1 MPLQISCCWL
11 TLGSIILFA
20 ALGFTGAPLI
30 LWTAAVAALLFLCQ
44 APIWL
49 WAVFGVIAVIFNL
62 RPIRKALVTSVMF
75 QVIKKLQL
83 IPALSDTERTALKA
97 GEPWIEGELFSGKPD
112 LKRIVSEPYPELTAE
127 EKAFIENQ
135 VKTVCSMVT
144 DWEAFHN
151 RDLPK
156 EVWDYIKKEK
166 FLGMVVPKE
175 YGGLGFS
182 ALAHSEV
189 LVYLSSRA
197 LPLCITVMVPNS
209 LGPAELLNHYGT
221 PEQKKHW
228 LPRLANGQEIP
239 CFALTEPNAGSDAGS
254 LTSSGEVFKGEDGKL
269 YLKLN
274 WNKRW
279 ITLAAASTV
288 IGLAFRL
295 RDPQNL
301 LGKNAKNGDLGIT
314 CALIPRNTPGVKADR
329 RHDPLTVPFYNC
341 PTQGKDVVVPIDAI
355 IGGVDWAGRGWQM
368 LMESLAAGRGISLP
382 AQTTGSSKIAGL
394 VASAH
399 STVRKQFGMSI
410 GKFEGVAEPLA
421 RITALTYMLEGVR
434 KFTLGALD
442 KGFKPPVITAMAK
455 YNFTEIARK
464 LTNDAMDIHGGAG
477 ISRGPSNLL
486 ATNYISAPIAI
497 TVEGANIMT
506 RTLIIFGQGAMMA
519 HPFASKEVAA
529 MESGDLDALDR
540 NLWGHIGMVIRNVFR
555 SVLLSLTRGR
565 LACSP
570 VSGPTAKYW
579 RKLAWSSATFAL
591 LADLA
596 MGSLAAKLKFK
607 EKITGRFADALSW
620 QYLACGALR
629 RFEAESRPREDLP
642 LIDWVMRHAF
652 WQVTQAFDG
661 IYKNFEAPGMS
672 WFFRGPLWLWSRSN
686 PIATPPGDELE
697 NRIAAL
703 AQVPGPQRDRLFGGI
718 YMPTDAAKEPLARLE
733 HAFRLTVQSELAS
746 GKVRKA
752 VKAKKL
758 AKKPPAELY
767 KDALAA
773 GVINQGEFDSI
784 AASEAAR
791 WAAIQVDDFGL
802 EEYKS
807 RL

>member
-1 MPLQISCCWL
+1 MTENCCGWII
-11 TLGSIILFA
+11 LGSVIVFCA
-20 ALGFTGAPLI
+20 FGFVGAPLL
-30 LWTAAVAALLFLCQ
+30 LWTAAVAGLLFACQ
-44 APIWL
+44 APVWL

-62 RPIRKALVTSVMF
+62 RPLRKALVTSVLF

-97 GEPWIEGELFSGKPD
+97 GEPWIEGELFSGKPN
-112 LKRIVSEPYPELTAE
+112 LKRIVTEAYPDLTAE
-127 EKAFIENQ
+127 EKAFVDNQ
-135 VKTVCSMVT
+135 VKTVCSMMT
-144 DWEAFHN
+144 DWQATQL
-151 RDLPK
+151 RDLPP
-156 EVWDYIKKEK
+156 EVWAYLKKER
-166 FLGMVVPKE
+166 FLGMVIPKE

-189 LVYLSSRA
+189 LCMLASRS

-221 PEQKKHW
+221 PEQKKHF
-228 LPRLANGQEIP
+228 LPRLAVGDEIP
-239 CFALTEPNAGSDAGS
+239 CFALTEPGAGSDAGS
-254 LTSSGEVFKGEDGKL
+254 ITSSGEVFKGDDGKL

-279 ITLAAASTV
+279 ITLAAASTI
-288 IGLAFRL
+288 IGLAFKL
-295 RDPQNL
+295 RDPKNL
-301 LGKNAKNGDLGIT
+301 LGKGEDIGIT
-314 CALIPRNTPGVKADR
+314 CALIPSKTPGVKADR
-329 RHDPLTVPFYNC
+329 RHDPLSVPFYNC

-355 IGGVDWAGRGWQM
+355 IGGVEWAGKGWQM

-382 AQTTGSSKIAGL
+382 AQTTGGGKFVAL

-399 STVRKQFGMSI
+399 ATVRKQFGMSI
-410 GKFEGVAEPLA
+410 GKFEGISEPLA
-421 RITALTYMLEGVR
+421 RLTGFAYLMEGAR

-455 YNFTEIARK
+455 YNFTELARK
-464 LTNDAMDIHGGAG
+464 MANDAMDIQGGAG

-486 ATNYISAPIAI
+486 ATNYTSTPIAI

-519 HPFASKEVAA
+519 HPYAAKEVAA
-529 MESGDLDALDR
+529 MEAGDIDALDR
-540 NLWGHIGMVIRNVFR
+540 ELWGHIGSVIRNFFR
-555 SVLLSLTRGR
+555 SVFLSLTRGR

-570 VSGPTAKYW
+570 VSGPSAKYW

-629 RFEAESRPREDLP
+629 RFEAEGRPKEDLP
-642 LIDWVMRHAF
+642 ILDWVMRYSF
-652 WQVTQAFDG
+652 TQVTQAFDG
-661 IYKNFEAPGMS
+661 IYKNFEAPGLT
-672 WFFRGPLWLWSRSN
+672 WLFRGPLWLYSRFN
-686 PIATPPGDELE
+686 PISTPGGDALE
-697 NRIAAL
+697 NQLAAL
-703 AQVPGPQRDRLFGGI
+703 AQVPGPQRDRLFGGG
-718 YMPTDAAKEPLARLE
+718 YMPTDIVNEPLARLE
-733 HAFRLTVQSELAS
+733 HAFRLSIQSELAS

-752 VKAKKL
+752 LKAKKL
-758 AKKPPAELY
+758 SKKAPAELY
-767 KDALAA
+767 KDALSA
-773 GVINQGEFDSI
+773 GVIAQAEYDSI
-784 AASEAAR
+784 AQAETAR

-802 EEYKS
+802 EEYKN